1 MKKQTSSEFSPF
13 RHDFGRPIGSGK
25 DNRVY
30 ELEDGSE
37 TVDKR
42 FPRRAGEFIVKI
54 SHEQDKGSH
63 LSAEEALDSAR
74 YNQAKY
80 NLLKQFL
87 GDFVPTTMFLVGNK
101 KTGSGQVVNKSYTV
115 QERVPQFMLNEI
127 GAEKRN
133 SDELRGQMYQLV
145 RRLQLMHQV
154 MGRAR
159 DIVEAQGGSFIVEDS
174 LDLGPLSKFVRQH
187 MDDNAADFNYKQ
199 IINGFKASPN
209 LLVDPDTMQLSC
221 VDFGQGRW
229 SDELGLQMGVV
240 HDIATHDPEIASF
253 LNNDTNGT
261 LPPQNHRQPT
271 LFDNH

>member
-253 LNNDTNGT
+253 LNNTNGT